1 MTTRPIPLPPG
12 AKPDDWQNA
21 DPQPYRVIHGTSCRI
36 VVGAEGILRVGHG
49 IVAEGRSWC

>member
-21 DPQPYRVIHGTSCRI
+21 DPQPYRVIHGTSC